1 MNRIK
6 LFEEFVSEKI
16 ITINWLDDESS
27 LVFSDVGPIRVDYD
41 GDFKYRNKVFSTAEN
56 QGPEDL
62 IQDLSAAFKGDKF
75 VYEKL
80 SVVGGLAKEI
90 LNAILPATMFP
101 KGDIDSQKNHK
112 KMVDDLIKTLNNF
125 YEKYD
130 IDKKI
135 II

>member
-101 KGDIDSQKNHK
+101 ANVLGPCTHK
-112 KMVDDLIKTLNNF
+112 SPVIPAPPPLDTTNAPVV
-125 YEKYD
+125 
-130 IDKKI
+130 
-135 II
+135 